1 MHGRGGDNS
10 PPIGRHDVKR
20 LILLTWAYPG
30 GGISKKR
37 DLWPCDEPLLVA
49 PFPALGGRPCCI
61 SSGPLSPG
69 GRGFPRLPRW
79 HGVGA
84 LAEIRPL
91 HVAAHVEAL
100 SRSHAPATVK
110 ERLAEILSAAR
121 LDDGWVGDPVERSSN
136 S

>member
-1 MHGRGGDNS
+1 MLPLARV
-10 PPIGRHDVKR
+10 RY
-20 LILLTWAYPG
+20 LLAVE
-30 GGISKKR
+30 
-37 DLWPCDEPLLVA
+37 DFLVCLDA
-49 PFPALGGRPCCI
+49 R
-61 SSGPLSPG
+61 
-69 GRGFPRLPRW
+69 
-79 HGVGA
+79 GVGA